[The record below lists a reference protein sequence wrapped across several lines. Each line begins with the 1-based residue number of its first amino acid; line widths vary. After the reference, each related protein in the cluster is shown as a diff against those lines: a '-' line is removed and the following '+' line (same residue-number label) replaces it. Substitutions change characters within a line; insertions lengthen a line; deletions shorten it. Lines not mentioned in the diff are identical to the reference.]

1 MSWTRASR
9 VAVYITAAAAAK
21 KEEEVKNIYTHIPMD
36 YIYIYKSEGICME
49 EFILLPRLLN
59 GRHLTATATEVDSN
73 FLASADIVCQ
83 HCN

>member
-1 MSWTRASR
+1 
-9 VAVYITAAAAAK
+9 
-21 KEEEVKNIYTHIPMD
+21 MD
-36 YIYIYKSEGICME
+36 YIYIKSEGICME

-83 HCN
+83 HCI

>member
-1 MSWTRASR
+1 MVSWTRASR
-9 VAVYITAAAAAK
+9 VAFYITAAAAAK
-21 KEEEVKNIYTHIPMD
+21 KEEEVKNIYTYTMD
-36 YIYIYKSEGICME
+36 YIYIKSEGICME

-83 HCN
+83 HCI